1 MPKVVSPEEKIEEF
15 ARRVM
20 EKGLP
25 QINRQRRNGR
35 IYLVLRWEDGTMSAG
50 RLDQVDGRAFYEL
63 YRTLKETYGK
73 SRPSSEEYIK
83 SLWKSTRHKVERDL
97 IEAREL
103 LSGYVGEGELGKLRD
118 MLNEDLD
125 GVKPT
130 EGSIT
135 AEVYSI
141 LKRLEIHDDDALVVA
156 EAELEGL
163 GKKPDLYVRAGN
175 REMIVEIKRPGGD
188 LEADLAKYKGSGFE
202 GYVVATD
209 FRRLKVLHPDG
220 EEEETELF
228 DPREVFARVLKLL
241 EVL

>member
-1 MPKVVSPEEKIEEF
+1 LPRVVTPEEKIEEF

-35 IYLVLRWEDGTMSAG
+35 IYLVLKWEDGTMSAG

-63 YRTLKETYGK
+63 CKELKRMYGK
-73 SRPSSEEYIK
+73 SRPSSEDYIRK
-83 SLWKSTRHKVERDL
+83 LWESTRLRVEDEL
-97 IEAREL
+97 ISVREL
-103 LSGYVGEGELGKLRD
+103 LSGYVSDEELEKLRG
-118 MLNEDLD
+118 MLNDDLD
-125 GVKPT
+125 GIKPT

-141 LKRLEIHDDDALVVA
+141 LKRLEVHDDDALVVA

-163 GKKPDLYVRAGN
+163 GKKPDLYVRVGD
-175 REMIVEIKRPGGD
+175 REMVVEIKRPGGD
-188 LEADLAKYKGSGFE
+188 LEADLAKYEGSGFG

-209 FRRLKVLHPDG
+209 FRRLKVLGPDG

-228 DPREVFARVLKLL
+228 DPGEFFARVLKLL
-241 EVL
+241 GVS